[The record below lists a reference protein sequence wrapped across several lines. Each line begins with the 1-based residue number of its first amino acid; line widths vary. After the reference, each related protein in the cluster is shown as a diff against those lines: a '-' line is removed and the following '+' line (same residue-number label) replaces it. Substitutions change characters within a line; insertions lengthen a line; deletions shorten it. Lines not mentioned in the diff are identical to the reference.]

1 MSPAATRP
9 RFSIVTPN
17 WNGRAYLRPCLDSV
31 LEQNYPELEY
41 IVVDGASTDGSRLLI
56 EEYRDR
62 LSTIICEPDN
72 GHADALNKGFD
83 ASTGELMGWINSDDV
98 ILPGTL
104 SFVARLFEARP
115 DIEWITGRP
124 SSMNAE
130 GVIEW
135 MGQSRPWSR
144 LRFLAGDNQWIQQE
158 STFWRRSLW
167 ERAGGRLDTDF
178 RLANDFELW
187 CRFFRHAEL
196 HTVDRHLGCFRVRPG
211 QRSIV
216 FKSRYESEA
225 NDVLARELE
234 AVEPAFRNAFGALLP
249 ETPATLDEETRLAR
263 NAELAPCDPPIIRPA
278 DLGARRRSS
287 RTAPP
292 DTRVFTDA
300 LERARAPSPLERFA
314 GVHTGQRCFIMG
326 NGPSLNKTDLELLE
340 GETVFACNSAFLLF
354 DRISWRPT
362 YYTCVDSRVLPDR
375 AADITAMLTQH
386 PSITAFFPAEV
397 QEHVGEKRR
406 YPTRAILP
414 TGRNRFYFRETYGTL
429 ENLPDSM
436 FSADIDQHV
445 IQPRTV
451 AITMLQIAAY
461 MGFSEIYLIGCDTRY
476 AVAPTVDEEDG
487 EGLALVSTRDDDANH
502 FDPAYFGK
510 GRKWHAPKPELMVEH
525 YRIARQALDARG
537 VNVFD
542 ATVDGALDVFDKV
555 DFNTLFEP
563 GAKMAIKARAAA
575 EGPAQPEQAAGPGGV
590 EPLINR
596 APAPLRQPLLSLWRN
611 RRFAAALAAM
621 TAIAAA
627 VLASPPVDPYR
638 SWVWPLALFAAAFAF
653 TGAVAIKSRRLLM
666 EAHRQLADLHRR
678 EASREMRYI
687 ELESQ
692 LEDVLTRL
700 EELEADRPDTD

>member
-17 WNGRAYLRPCLDSV
+17 WNGRAYLRPCLESV

-41 IVVDGASTDGSRLLI
+41 IIADGASTDGSRLLI

-62 LSTIICEPDN
+62 LATIISEPDD
-72 GHADALNKGFD
+72 GHADALNKGFA

-104 SFVARLFEARP
+104 SFVARVFEARP

-124 SSMNAE
+124 SSMNSE

-135 MGQSRPWSR
+135 MGQTRPWSR

-167 ERAGGRLDTDF
+167 DRAGGRLDTDY

-216 FKSRYESEA
+216 FKTRYESEA
-225 NDVLARELE
+225 RAIIARELA
-234 AVEPAFRNAFGALLP
+234 AVEPEFRNAFGPLLP
-249 ETPATLDEETRLAR
+249 DAPVTMDDETRLAR
-263 NAELAPCDPPIIRPA
+263 NSELAPCDPPIIRPA
-278 DLGARRRSS
+278 SLAPRGRTS
-287 RTAPP
+287 RTAPV
-292 DTRVFTDA
+292 DTRPFADA
-300 LERARAPSPLERFA
+300 LERARAPSLMERFA
-314 GVHTGQRCFIMG
+314 GVHAGQRCFIMG
-326 NGPSLNKTDLELLE
+326 NGPSLNNTDLELLE

-354 DRISWRPT
+354 DRINWRPT

-375 AADITAMLTQH
+375 AADIRDMLRRN
-386 PSITAFFPAEV
+386 PSITAFFPTEIE
-397 QEHVGEKRR
+397 EHVGERRR
-406 YPTRAILP
+406 YPTRVIIP
-414 TGRNRFYFRETYGTL
+414 TGRNRFYFREAYGTL
-429 ENLPDSM
+429 DDLPGSM
-436 FSADIDQHV
+436 FSADMNAHL

-476 AVAPTVDEEDG
+476 TVPASVEAEDG
-487 EGLALVSTRDDDANH
+487 EAMALVSTRDDDPNH

-510 GRKWHAPKPELMVEH
+510 GRKWHAPRTDMMIEH
-525 YRIARQALDARG
+525 YRIARQALEARG
-537 VNVFD
+537 IKVFD

-555 DFNTLFEP
+555 EFKTLFDP
-563 GAKMAIKARAAA
+563 DAQVIIKARAAA
-575 EGPAQPEQAAGPGGV
+575 PPPPGDQPARPAGI

-596 APAPLRQPLLSLWRN
+596 LPATLRQPALSLWRN
-611 RRFAAALAAM
+611 RRFAALLAVLAALG
-621 TAIAAA
+621 AAA
-627 VLASPPVDPYR
+627 LASPPAEPLR
-638 SWVWPLALFAAAFAF
+638 PWLWPLALFVVAFAF
-653 TGAVAIKSRRLLM
+653 TAAVAIKSRRLLF
-666 EAHRQLADLHRR
+666 EAHRQLAELHGR
-678 EASREMRYI
+678 EASRELRYI
-687 ELESQ
+687 ELDSQ
-692 LEDVLTRL
+692 MEDIRARL
-700 EELEADRPDTD
+700 EEYEAERLEKD

>member
-1 MSPAATRP
+1 MSAPATRP

-31 LEQNYPELEY
+31 LEQNYPDLEY
-41 IVVDGASTDGSRLLI
+41 IVADGASTDGSRMVI

-72 GHADALNKGFD
+72 GHADALNKGFA

-124 SSMNAE
+124 SSMNAD
-130 GVIEW
+130 GVLEW
-135 MGQSRPWSR
+135 MGQARPWSR

-167 ERAGGRLDTDF
+167 ERAGARLDTDF

-216 FKSRYESEA
+216 FKARYESEA
-225 NDVLARELE
+225 KDILKRELD
-234 AVEPAFRNAFGALLP
+234 AVEPEFRAAFGALLP
-249 ETPATLDEETRLAR
+249 DAPVTMDEKTRLAR
-263 NAELAPCDPPIIRPA
+263 HAELAACDPPVIRPA
-278 DLGARRRSS
+278 NINRKVRTS
-287 RTAPP
+287 RTAPI
-292 DTRVFTDA
+292 DTRPFANA
-300 LERARAPSPLERFA
+300 LERARAPSLLERFK
-314 GVHTGQRCFIMG
+314 GIHSGQRCFIMG
-326 NGPSLNKTDLELLE
+326 NGPSLNRTDLGLLE

-354 DRISWRPT
+354 DRINWRPA

-375 AADITAMLTQH
+375 ASDIAAMMAND

-397 QEHVGEKRR
+397 EEHVGEQRR
-406 YPTRAILP
+406 YPTRAIIP
-414 TGRNRFYFRETYGTL
+414 TDRNRFYFRETHGTL
-429 ENLPDSM
+429 DNLPDSM
-436 FSADIDQHV
+436 FSGDIDQHV

-461 MGFSEIYLIGCDTRY
+461 MGFSEIFLIGCDTRY
-476 AVAPTVDEEDG
+476 TVQETVDEEDG

-502 FDPAYFGK
+502 FDPSYFGK

-525 YRIARQALDARG
+525 YRIARQALEARG
-537 VNVFD
+537 VKVFD
-542 ATVDGALDVFDKV
+542 ATVGGALDVFDKV
-555 DFNTLFEP
+555 DFNSLFDP
-563 GAKMAIKARAAA
+563 DAQMVIKSRAAA
-575 EGPAQPEQAAGPGGV
+575 NAQSESAQTTLAAGV
-590 EPLINR
+590 EALINR
-596 APAPLRQPLLSLWRN
+596 APARLRQPLLSLWRN
-611 RRFAAALAAM
+611 RRFALPFAGLTVLAA
-621 TAIAAA
+621 AA
-627 VLASPPVDPYR
+627 LASPPAEPFR
-638 SWVWPLALFAAAFAF
+638 PWLWPLALFAVAFAF
-653 TGAVAIKSRRLLM
+653 TAAVAIKSRRLLM

-678 EASREMRYI
+678 EASRELRFI
-687 ELESQ
+687 ELISELEDVRTQ
-692 LEDVLTRL
+692 LEDIKA
-700 EELEADRPDTD
+700 ELPDTD

>member
-17 WNGRAYLRPCLDSV
+17 WNGRAYLRPCLESV

-72 GHADALNKGFD
+72 GHADALNKGFA

-104 SFVARLFEARP
+104 SFVARVFEARP

-124 SSMNAE
+124 SSMNSE

-135 MGQSRPWSR
+135 MGQTRPWSR

-167 ERAGGRLDTDF
+167 ERAGARLDTDF

-187 CRFFRHAEL
+187 CRFFRDAEL

-216 FKSRYESEA
+216 FKTRYESEA
-225 NDVLARELE
+225 NDILARELE
-234 AVEPAFRNAFGALLP
+234 AVEPAFRDAFGPLLP
-249 ETPATLDEETRLAR
+249 DAPVTLDDETRLAR
-263 NAELAPCDPPIIRPA
+263 NAELSACDPPIIRPA
-278 DLGARRRSS
+278 SLNPRGRAS
-287 RTAPP
+287 RTAPL
-292 DTRVFTDA
+292 DTRAFADA
-300 LERARAPSPLERFA
+300 LDRARAPSLLERFN

-326 NGPSLNKTDLELLE
+326 NGPSLNRTDLELLE
-340 GETVFACNSAFLLF
+340 GETVFACNAAFLLF
-354 DRISWRPT
+354 DRINWRPT

-375 AADITAMLTQH
+375 ARDIQAMLAQN
-386 PSITAFFPAEV
+386 PSMTAFFPTEV
-397 QEHVGEKRR
+397 EEHTGEKRR
-406 YPTRAILP
+406 YPTRVILP
-414 TGRNRFYFRETYGTL
+414 TGRNRFYFREAYGTL
-429 ENLPDSM
+429 ENLPESM
-436 FSADIDQHV
+436 FSADIGQHV

-476 AVAPTVDEEDG
+476 TVPATVDEEDS

-510 GRKWHAPKPELMVEH
+510 GRKWHAPKTELMVEH
-525 YRIARQALDARG
+525 YRIARDALEARG
-537 VNVFD
+537 VKVFD

-555 DFNTLFEP
+555 DFNALFDP
-563 GAKMAIKARAAA
+563 DAKVSIKARAATDA
-575 EGPAQPEQAAGPGGV
+575 SPQAAQASGPAGMEL
-590 EPLINR
+590 LINR
-596 APAPLRQPLLSLWRN
+596 APGPLRQPLLSLWRN
-611 RRFAAALAAM
+611 RRFTIPLAILTLAG
-621 TAIAAA
+621 AA
-627 VLASPPVDPYR
+627 VLASPPAEPFR
-638 SWVWPLALFAAAFAF
+638 LWLWPLALFAVAFAA
-653 TGAVAIKSRRLLM
+653 TAAVAIKSRRLLM
-666 EAHRQLADLHRR
+666 DAHRQLADLHRR
-678 EASREMRYI
+678 EASRELRYI
-687 ELESQ
+687 ELDSQ
-692 LEDVLTRL
+692 LEDARARL
-700 EELEADRPDTD
+700 EELEADRPVAD